1 MTLEDCPGRRFG
13 TSDKLY
19 WWRSWEPRTRFAPL
33 IDCPLWVDTIREEAV
48 QKILSRY
55 SMFQGKK
62 WDEYNYF
69 KDDPV
74 SFMEILASIY
84 SQYCAEL
91 KTPLP
96 EGLYIRGWYNVLR
109 PGEYLPVHHHSIHE
123 NTFLSGNLLLTDS
136 KIPTEY
142 TVPLYSTYG
151 GNFKPPSKAGT
162 ITIFPSWVEHKVET
176 NESDHVRISLAWD
189 LYTWEGMM
197 YCRDHFPDDEMMLS
211 VPFL

>member
-1 MTLEDCPGRRFG
+1 MVLSFKIRRLNMTLEDCLAEVWYIRQIV
-13 TSDKLY
+13 LVA
-19 WWRSWEPRTRFAPL
+19 SWNPYPL
-33 IDCPLWVDTIREEAV
+33 CPLLIVRYGSTIREEAV

-55 SMFQGKK
+55 SEFQGKK

-142 TVPLYSTYG
+142 TFHCIQHMRQLKT
-151 GNFKPPSKAGT
+151 NKAGT
-162 ITIFPSWVEHKVET
+162 TISSH
-176 NESDHVRISLAWD
+176 
-189 LYTWEGMM
+189 G
-197 YCRDHFPDDEMMLS
+197 
-211 VPFL
+211 